1 MKEKKVII
9 TKVVKIDI
17 FLHIEG
23 LVNGKE
29 QYAYLYLDSLEK
41 LEATEKLLF
50 EEAKKQ
56 RAELFI

>member
-1 MKEKKVII
+1 MKEKKIII
-9 TKVVKIDI
+9 TKVVKLET

-29 QYAYLYLDSLEK
+29 KYAYLYLDSLEK
-41 LEATEKLLF
+41 LKVTEKLLF